1 MIKQQELYEAFL
13 TRVEPEHRAFAAELH
28 ELFVNNGCTVE
39 IKPTSSG
46 FLVSYK
52 FAPTKKAVANFVFRK
67 SGLLLRLYADHASR
81 DEALLSAL
89 PEDLLAA
96 IRKAPDC
103 KRLTRSGACNPRRGM
118 RLSSGESVFKN
129 VATTLSCF
137 LSVWKIIRF
146 YKASSS
152 ASSPHAR
159 RPKRESVWER
169 LLARGCGRLCI
180 KTGPRLMQELP

>member
-1 MIKQQELYEAFL
+1 M
-13 TRVEPEHRAFAAELH
+13 
-28 ELFVNNGCTVE
+28 E

-52 FAPTKKAVANFVFRK
+52 FASTKKSGCKFVFRK

-103 KRLTRSGACNPRRGM
+103 KRLTRSGACNPRCAAGYEVIIRGE
-118 RLSSGESVFKN
+118 RFQN

>member
-1 MIKQQELYEAFL
+1 MIKQHELYEAFL
-13 TRVEPEHRAFAAELH
+13 TCVEPEHRAFAAELH

-52 FAPTKKAVANFVFRK
+52 FASTKKAVANFVFRK

-103 KRLTRSGACNPRRGM
+103 KRLTRSGACNPRCAAGY
-118 RLSSGESVFKN
+118 EV
-129 VATTLSCF
+129 
-137 LSVWKIIRF
+137 IIRGERF
-146 YKASSS
+146 QKCRYNAFLFPICMENNPFLQSIIERELT
-152 ASSPHAR
+152 AR
-159 RPKRESVWER
+159 TQAE
-169 LLARGCGRLCI
+169 A
-180 KTGPRLMQELP
+180 